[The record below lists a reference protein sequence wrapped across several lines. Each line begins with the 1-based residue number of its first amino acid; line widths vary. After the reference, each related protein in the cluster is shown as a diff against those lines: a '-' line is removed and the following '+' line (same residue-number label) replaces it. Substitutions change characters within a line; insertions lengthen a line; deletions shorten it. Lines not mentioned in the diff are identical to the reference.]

1 MTYLPNLINK
11 CQLKENQKAR
21 KEINSVYFFSSSPFT
36 PLRLLT
42 TQQAS
47 LVCHQINSKA
57 KTSSSIF
64 TNKLPHIPSQSKE
77 QIKVRSIENKS
88 FVSSQGFPR
97 YLVGTDKNQMTN
109 KQNLLEA
116 VYDVSKL
123 QTQFITTNKMS
134 SKRTPRE
141 QHFITKSVHNL
152 NKQNLLL
159 ISKVSNLTLSEKF
172 INLLMINGKK
182 IKAYNIFY
190 ESLRFLE
197 EKNFLNSLKSS
208 KHSLELKAQA
218 KGAIF
223 TRNLIVKAIE
233 NIKPSVEVR
242 KVRKGGITYQVP
254 ALIPKKRQET
264 LAIRWIIDA
273 AKNRKKNSKISFA
286 ECLAL
291 ELTEASKK
299 LGKPRQKR
307 DELHKLAES
316 NRAYIR
322 FRWW

>member
-1 MTYLPNLINK
+1 MANLKNATNKFKVKKTQTNFTNNSQIINK
-11 CQLKENQKAR
+11 KKIALPYV
-21 KEINSVYFFSSSPFT
+21 SV
-36 PLRLLT
+36 
-42 TQQAS
+42 Q
-47 LVCHQINSKA
+47 N
-57 KTSSSIF
+57 
-64 TNKLPHIPSQSKE
+64 KE
-77 QIKVRSIENKS
+77 QIQNE
-88 FVSSQGFPR
+88 
-97 YLVGTDKNQMTN
+97 T
-109 KQNLLEA
+109 NLLI
-116 VYDVSKL
+116 K
-123 QTQFITTNKMS
+123 N
-134 SKRTPRE
+134 
-141 QHFITKSVHNL
+141 
-152 NKQNLLL
+152 
-159 ISKVSNLTLSEKF
+159 KVSDLALSEKF
-172 INLLMINGKK
+172 MNLLMIDGKK
-182 IKAYNIFY
+182 IKAYNLFY

-197 EKNFLNSLKSS
+197 AKTSLNSLKLSKQFLAPTSPNFVSS
-208 KHSLELKAQA
+208 AKQV

-223 TRNLIVKAIE
+223 VRNLLFEAIE

-254 ALIPKKRQET
+254 ALISKQRQET

-273 AKNRKKNSKISFA
+273 AKNRKKNSKMSFA

>member
-1 MTYLPNLINK
+1 MVHLQNTINK
-11 CQLKENQKAR
+11 FKVNKTQKIFKA
-21 KEINSVYFFSSSPFT
+21 
-36 PLRLLT
+36 
-42 TQQAS
+42 
-47 LVCHQINSKA
+47 NSK
-57 KTSSSIF
+57 
-64 TNKLPHIPSQSKE
+64 
-77 QIKVRSIENKS
+77 
-88 FVSSQGFPR
+88 SSQ
-97 YLVGTDKNQMTN
+97 
-109 KQNLLEA
+109 
-116 VYDVSKL
+116 
-123 QTQFITTNKMS
+123 
-134 SKRTPRE
+134 
-141 QHFITKSVHNL
+141 NL
-152 NKQNLLL
+152 NKLALSDLSVQKNEQIQNEKNV
-159 ISKVSNLTLSEKF
+159 IIQNKVSESALSAKF
-172 INLLMINGKK
+172 MNLLMIDGKK

-190 ESLRFLE
+190 DSLRFLE
-197 EKNFLNSLKSS
+197 AKNFLNSLKVS
-208 KHSLELKAQA
+208 KQFSHSTPWPLAGTKASQA

-223 TRNLIVKAIE
+223 VRTILFQAIE

-254 ALIPKKRQET
+254 ALIPKQRQET

-273 AKNRKKNSKISFA
+273 AKNRKKNSKMSFA

>member
-1 MTYLPNLINK
+1 MAYLQNSTNK
-11 CQLKENQKAR
+11 FKVKENQNLVTS
-21 KEINSVYFFSSSPFT
+21 EIPNIEKQ
-36 PLRLLT
+36 RLL
-42 TQQAS
+42 
-47 LVCHQINSKA
+47 IRN
-57 KTSSSIF
+57 
-64 TNKLPHIPSQSKE
+64 
-77 QIKVRSIENKS
+77 
-88 FVSSQGFPR
+88 
-97 YLVGTDKNQMTN
+97 
-109 KQNLLEA
+109 
-116 VYDVSKL
+116 
-123 QTQFITTNKMS
+123 
-134 SKRTPRE
+134 
-141 QHFITKSVHNL
+141 
-152 NKQNLLL
+152 
-159 ISKVSNLTLSEKF
+159 KVSNLTLYDKF
-172 INLLMINGKK
+172 MNLLMIDGKK

-197 EKNFLNSLKSS
+197 VKNFLSSLKYS
-208 KHSLELKAQA
+208 KQSLELTPQIKSAMFA
-218 KGAIF
+218 
-223 TRNLIVKAIE
+223 RNLIFEAIE

-273 AKNRKKNSKISFA
+273 AKNRKKNSKASFA